1 MSSATTRGVLLDRPA
16 PLGSLA
22 HSAAIYCA
30 NCDSTRVT
38 RLHMTLALG
47 QVHFTAC
54 RDCGENQWHSKNG
67 RIAKSEV
74 FALARKR

>member
-1 MSSATTRGVLLDRPA
+1 MSSATMRGALLDRPA

-22 HSAAIYCA
+22 HSAAVHCA
-30 NCDSTRVT
+30 SCDSTRVT
-38 RLHMTLALG
+38 RLHMTLAAG

-54 RDCGENQWHSKNG
+54 RDCGENHWHSESG
-67 RIAKSEV
+67 RIAKTEV